1 MYNASVPADHE
12 LQGDHCG
19 GVVAG
24 QAGRVLQG
32 AQQANCNYQYQWQN
46 SVAEFEVGA
55 ISSSSAL
62 TGGISGCI
70 PTTSSGAYDWG
81 SVSCAGMG
89 RCRTVRTG
97 RKRRV
102 QSSFP
107 GTPDRIPLQHMT
119 ANAYLLFKNMFNE
132 CWNAIVVYY
141 LCECIKKY
149 IINWIYRTCQ
159 HARVRLP
166 WLVLGRALAAKYEKV
181 CNWMK
186 LISHARNRQQCTTYV
201 IILYRT

>member
-1 MYNASVPADHE
+1 MLVYLPTMSCRETIVAVWSLGKLDVSFKE
-12 LQGDHCG
+12 LNKLT
-19 GVVAG
+19 ATTSTS
-24 QAGRVLQG
+24 GRIL
-32 AQQANCNYQYQWQN
+32 WQN
-46 SVAEFEVGA
+46 SKLALYQAAALSQEASQGAFQPPVLVHTTEDLSPVRAWVVAVPF
-55 ISSSSAL
+55 
-62 TGGISGCI
+62 
-70 PTTSSGAYDWG
+70 
-81 SVSCAGMG
+81 
-89 RCRTVRTG
+89 RTG

-181 CNWMK
+181 CN
-186 LISHARNRQQCTTYV
+186 
-201 IILYRT
+201 